1 MNTVNNKSKDSKNNN
16 PTFGKDGLPSSE
28 DMDKLEKLAQKEARM
43 HEDPATGRAKH
54 PKEKSVS
61 AAFKSQERTMNA
73 MGAFFCEVGIRNKSR
88 GYCERIF
95 TDEKAP
101 ELSQDCNDYI
111 NFCMTNGII
120 PTWHLLSVW
129 LDAAVNVLYAEENL
143 SSKCGRVLQ
152 KVRTVIFTIL
162 EQSTLQREGNP
173 AAGIFFLKS
182 LWGLSDQQP
191 IDVNVHTDAPRQ
203 LSSAEVQNLIDI
215 TPDETHET
223 T

>member
-1 MNTVNNKSKDSKNNN
+1 MDTVKDK
-16 PTFGKDGLPSSE
+16 GKPRLQEDILPSPE
-28 DMDKLEKLAQKEARM
+28 DMEKLEKLAQKESRLQ
-43 HEDPATGRAKH
+43 EDPAFGRAKH
-54 PKEKSVS
+54 PKEKSTS

-73 MGAFFCEVGIRNKSR
+73 MGAFFVEVGKRHKNR

-95 TDEKAP
+95 TDEKVP
-101 ELSQDCNDYI
+101 ELTDDCNDYI
-111 NFCMTNGII
+111 NFCMEHGII

-129 LDAAVNVLYAEENL
+129 LDVTPSTLWAEESL
-143 SSKCGRVLQ
+143 SSKCAAVLQ

-191 IDVNVHTDAPRQ
+191 LDVNVHMDAPRQ
-203 LSSAEVQNLIDI
+203 MTGVEAKTVIDLL
-215 TPDETHET
+215 PDEVYEK
-223 T
+223 

>member
-1 MNTVNNKSKDSKNNN
+1 MNTVNNKSNNPKNN
-16 PTFGKDGLPSSE
+16 PAFGEDGLPSPE
-28 DMDKLEKLAQKEARM
+28 DMDKLQKLVEEENRLQD
-43 HEDPATGRAKH
+43 DPATGRAKH

-101 ELSQDCNDYI
+101 ELSQDCNNYI

-120 PTWHLLSVW
+120 PTWHLLAVW
-129 LDAAVNVLYAEENL
+129 LDVAVSTLWAEENL
-143 SSKCGRVLQ
+143 SSKCSSVLQ

-203 LSSAEVQNLIDI
+203 MSSAEVQNLIDI